1 MLKSQIWK
9 IGEKTGLD
17 LGYAKF
23 KIIVRAGKQG
33 GAKEARLKVRSG

>member
-1 MLKSQIWK
+1 MLKSQIWE

-23 KIIVRAGKQG
+23 KIIVRELAS
-33 GAKEARLKVRSG
+33 KEELRKRG